1 MEKAKKFNVK
11 NLIIA
16 MLSVLLLASVA
27 VGGTMAWFLDQKTA
41 SSTLTMGGAV
51 NINIA
56 PDNKYDTEAAAVTFS
71 GSNLV
76 PGQPIESKVFVNMAQ
91 STTKAFFRLKVEI
104 TGTDAGTLT
113 TEFNDQ
119 IKAAAAAKGWKL
131 GNDQYY
137 YYVGTEP
144 AVDNSN
150 VATVESDSTV
160 MEEVDATAAA
170 KSITFLD
177 GTVNVPTDWT
187 NDVALKS
194 VTVKFTAEAIQST
207 YLDASSPSTSNTI
220 SAVAAVMDDAFGI
233 GA

>member
-27 VGGTMAWFLDQKTA
+27 VGGTMAWFLDQKAA

-56 PDNKYDTEAAAVTFS
+56 PDSTYDTDAATVTFS

-104 TGTDAGTLT
+104 TGTDAETLT
-113 TEFNDQ
+113 TEFNKQ
-119 IKAAAAAKGWKL
+119 IKEAAAAKGWKL
-131 GNDQYY
+131 GDDQFY
-137 YYVGTEP
+137 YYVGT
-144 AVDNSN
+144 VDDKNATP
-150 VATVESDSTV
+150 ATVASDETP
-160 MEEVDATAAA
+160 MTEVDATAAA

-177 GTVNVPTDWT
+177 GTVNVPTTWT

-194 VTVKFTAEAIQST
+194 VTVKFTAQAIQST
-207 YLDASSPSTSNTI
+207 YLDASTASTANTI
-220 SAVAAVMDDAFGI
+220 SAVADVMDAASFPPV
-233 GA
+233 A